1 MDNYKAITFYF
12 NIHLNCGMIYFIL
25 YHKQLYSL
33 VMGGMESCCSQTT
46 DTIHKEEDT
55 LKNLA
60 FITDQDEFMN
70 RIVQDASKQV
80 KELKR

>member
-1 MDNYKAITFYF
+1 
-12 NIHLNCGMIYFIL
+12 
-25 YHKQLYSL
+25 
-33 VMGGMESCCSQTT
+33 MGGMESCCSQTT